1 MATIRMPKGNVNSF
15 FDFVNNIAFD
25 RNPID
30 INIAD
35 SQLYSAYITNRYIT
49 FINKECTLLINNT
62 VNKHGLA
69 YNNEL
74 HYNLLFNLIPKTKR
88 KFIRYV
94 KKKKKDKKSFERT
107 ADLYELSRR
116 EIQLYSENFGVNI
129 NKYEQ

>member
-25 RNPID
+25 RNSID

-88 KFIRYV
+88 KFIRYI

>member
-49 FINKECTLLINNT
+49 FINKECTILINNT

-88 KFIRYV
+88 RFIRYV
-94 KKKKKDKKSFERT
+94 KKKKKDKKSFERS
-107 ADLYELSRR
+107 AELYELSQR

-129 NKYEQ
+129 SKYEQ

>member
-1 MATIRMPKGNVNSF
+1 MPKGNVNSF

>member
-49 FINKECTLLINNT
+49 FINKECTILINNT

-88 KFIRYV
+88 RFIRYV

-107 ADLYELSRR
+107 AELYELSRR

>member
-30 INIAD
+30 INITD